1 MPFHSQSPKIIVY
14 LAPPV
19 SFRGVYS
26 LIQEFLMQ
34 DFSIAPDITE
44 KEIEAVTASF
54 ASPNLS
60 LGPKLPEFEEAFADY
75 IGRKH
80 AIAVNSGTSALYLCM
95 LALGIGPGDEVITTP
110 FTFIATTNTVLMV
123 GAKPVLVD
131 IDPVTY
137 NIDFKKIESKI
148 TKKTKAIMP
157 VEVFGNPARYGQ
169 GLRNCP
175 QAQSH
180 RHRR

>member
-1 MPFHSQSPKIIVY
+1 MKI
-14 LAPPV
+14 
-19 SFRGVYS
+19 
-26 LIQEFLMQ
+26 FL
-34 DFSIAPDITE
+34 SRPDITE
-44 KEIEAVTASF
+44 KEIEAVTAVLR
-54 ASPNLS
+54 SPNLS
-60 LGPKLPEFEEAFADY
+60 LGPKLPEFEQAFANY

-80 AIAVNSGTSALYLCM
+80 AVAVNSGTSALYLCM

-131 IDPVTY
+131 IDPVSY

-148 TKKTKAIMP
+148 TKKTKAVMSRRGLRQSP
-157 VEVFGNPARYGQ
+157 RYGQ
-169 GLRNCP
+169 SLRNRS